1 MLTVKVES
9 VVDGFGKIIVTRRLG
24 SRNVY
29 QGFTIR
35 IDTFGERWGVLIVFK
50 EIVRS
55 SHASSLFTKTYI

>member
-9 VVDGFGKIIVTRRLG
+9 VVNGFGKIIVTRLG